1 MLPLT
6 SIVFALAATWAFGSH
21 AELPPQEPAD
31 QGTVAPLTGV
41 AKLQASVVEHTL
53 DNGWTFL
60 IVPREGA
67 PVASFHTYIDVGGI
81 FEDEG
86 ATGMAH
92 MFEHMAFKGSARLGS
107 LDWTAE
113 QQAMNKLERAYTRLR
128 SLREAGKT
136 GAVSKAEQ
144 TFLVAQKKAAS
155 FVDPEAF
162 SKILEEA
169 GGSGSLNASTSAE
182 ETRYVVSLPS
192 NQVELWCWMER
203 ERFHKPVLR
212 EFYKERDAVMEERRM
227 RVESDPFGKLF
238 EELLATAFTTHPYRR
253 PVIGYEA
260 DLNSFSRTD
269 AQVFYAK
276 HYGVRRFTTAI
287 IGDVDPATL
296 IPMLERYFGDLEP
309 GPEPTEINVTEPEQE
324 AERRI
329 DVAFPAMPIVIAAWH
344 VPSRSHPDSV
354 ALNLGLSILGQASA
368 SRLGEALVRGSSLA
382 AGAGAEAGLPGDRY
396 PNLAIAYGIPAQDT
410 PIEVL
415 EAGIYEVM
423 DTFTQDGP
431 TASELAGA
439 KNRARASLLRGL
451 QDNEA
456 LAADL
461 CEWQS
466 KSGDWR
472 NLFAQP
478 DALAQVT
485 ARDIQ
490 RVFAKYFTQASRTVA
505 TLVPAK
511 SE

>member
-1 MLPLT
+1 MLPISSVTL
-6 SIVFALAATWAFGSH
+6 ALALSYTAAAPSG
-21 AELPPQEPAD
+21 LPIQEPVG
-31 QGTVAPLTGV
+31 QGEAAPLTGV
-41 AKLQASVVEHTL
+41 AKLQASVTEHTL

-67 PVASFHTYIDVGGI
+67 PVASFHTYIDVGGV
-81 FEDEG
+81 FEDDG

-107 LDWTAE
+107 LDWEEEELALD
-113 QQAMNKLERAYTRLR
+113 KLEKAYLRLR
-128 SLREAGKT
+128 RMRKT
-136 GAVSKAEQ
+136 GREGAIAKAKQ

-155 FVDPEAF
+155 LVDAEAF

-169 GGSGSLNASTSAE
+169 GGSSSLNASTSAE

-192 NQVELWCWMER
+192 NQIELWCWMER
-203 ERFHKPVLR
+203 ERFHEPVLR

-227 RVESDPFGKLF
+227 RVESSPFGKLI
-238 EELLATAFTTHPYRR
+238 EELLAKAFTTHPYRR

-260 DLNSFSRTD
+260 DLNNFSRTD
-269 AQVFYAK
+269 AQAFYAK

-287 IGDVDPATL
+287 VGDVDPITL
-296 IPMLERYFGDLEP
+296 VPLLERYFSDLAA
-309 GPEPTEINVTEPEQE
+309 GPEPTEVDVTEPKQD
-324 AERRI
+324 AERRV
-329 DVAFPAMPIVIAAWH
+329 DVTFPAMPIVMAAWH

-368 SRLGEALVRGSSLA
+368 SRLETSLVRGSGQA
-382 AGAGAEAGLPGDRY
+382 ADAGADGGLPGDRY
-396 PNLAIAYGIPAQDT
+396 PNLAFVYGIPTEDT
-410 PIEVL
+410 PIEEL
-415 EAGIYEVM
+415 EAGIYQVM
-423 DTFTQDGP
+423 DTFTREGP
-431 TASELAGA
+431 TPAELAGA

-472 NLFAQP
+472 NLFGQP
-478 DALAQVT
+478 SALAEVT
-485 ARDIQ
+485 ANDIQ
-490 RVFAKYFTQASRTVA
+490 RVFARYFTQQARTVA

-511 SE
+511 PE